1 MNLQIPISAAL
12 IFILNIASVS
22 ASFSDVDTS
31 FYRDSVQI
39 LSDEGMVSGFADG
52 TFGPEKT
59 ITRAEILKVFLKV
72 KWITIE
78 STPTKRC
85 FKDVRVT
92 LWYHSYIC
100 EWVRLGIVRGFD
112 DGTFGPN
119 QPVTTLE
126 ALAMGLRLYGLAPQ
140 TATTPWYTGY
150 REFAETNSIL
160 DSASYS
166 LVTPMSRG
174 KASELILRIREYSQK
189 KTPLQ
194 NLSRGCNKPGNLS
207 WTNIIPIAS
216 KDRSYILSIPPGYT
230 SSKSVWLIVAIHG
243 RTNSNTTVR
252 GYMWLEWWRW
262 GSQSDAIVAYP
273 AGIDA
278 GGGSRSWS
286 SEENITFFDMI
297 VRDIWDNYCIDRSR
311 IFVVAH
317 SLGAWFASKLT
328 CVRGDT
334 IRAMGIVGGG
344 GWTSS
349 CTETPTASLI
359 YQNADDKLSSPATA
373 RATEKMMRDANTC
386 GAKTESVTIGSL
398 TCQKW
403 QDCSTGNPVIWC
415 EWYNTYGNDP
425 HSWPTDG
432 GSSILNFFRG
442 LN

>member
-1 MNLQIPISAAL
+1 MNIRIISSILAIL
-12 IFILNIASVS
+12 LNIQTTS
-22 ASFSDVDTS
+22 ASFPDTLNS

-39 LSDEGMVSGFADG
+39 LSDEGVISGFADG

-59 ITRAEILKVFLKV
+59 ITRAEIIKVFLKV

-78 STPTKRC
+78 NTSTKRC
-85 FKDVRVT
+85 FKDVGVT
-92 LWYHSYIC
+92 LWYHGYIC
-100 EWVRLGIVRGFD
+100 EWVRLGIVKWFD
-112 DGTFGPN
+112 DGTFGPDK
-119 QPVTTLE
+119 PVTALE
-126 ALAMGLRLYGLAPQ
+126 ALAIWLRLYGFTPQ
-140 TATTPWYTGY
+140 TTNPWYTGY
-150 REFAETNSIL
+150 REFAEMNNIL

-174 KASELILRIREYSQK
+174 KASELILRIREYSIK

-194 NLSRGCNKPGNLS
+194 NLSRGCTKSGNLS
-207 WTNIIPIAS
+207 WTNNIPIGG

-230 SSKSVWLIVAIHG
+230 ISKPMWLIVAIHG

-252 GYMWLEWWRW
+252 GYMWLEWGRW
-262 GSQSDAIVAYP
+262 GSQNDYIVAYP

-278 GGGSRSWS
+278 GWGSRSWS
-286 SEENITFFDMI
+286 SEENVTFFDMI
-297 VRDIWDNYCIDRSR
+297 VRDIWDNYCIDRSQV
-311 IFVVAH
+311 FVAAH
-317 SLGAWFASKLT
+317 SLGAWFASKLA

-334 IRAMGIVGGG
+334 IRGMGIVGGG

-349 CTETPTASLI
+349 CNPTPTASLI
-359 YQNADDKLSSPATA
+359 FQNANDQLSSPASA

-403 QDCSTGNPVIWC
+403 QDCTTGNPVIWC
-415 EWYNTYGNDP
+415 EWYGTYGNDP
-425 HSWPTDG
+425 HSWPNEWWL
-432 GSSILNFFRG
+432 SILDFFRG